1 VNERTEAIVELLSG
15 KATVDQVALRFGVHP
30 KTVEKWR
37 EVALEGIE
45 QSMRQGSGRSKRE
58 VDLERK
64 LRMLERAF
72 TDLAIRHELVERALS
87 QRPTR
92 PGKSSR

>member
-1 VNERTEAIVELLSG
+1 VLFRSVER
-15 KATVDQVALRFGVHP
+15 
-30 KTVEKWR
+30 WR
-37 EVALEGIE
+37 EVALKGIE
-45 QSMRQGSGRSKRE
+45 QSMRQGSGRTKRE
-58 VDLERK
+58 LDLERK
-64 LRMLERAF
+64 LRSLERAF

>member
-1 VNERTEAIVELLSG
+1 VDERTEAIVELLSG
-15 KATVDQVALRFGVHP
+15 KATVDQLAFRFGVHP
-30 KTVEKWR
+30 KTVERWR

-45 QSMRQGSGRSKRE
+45 QSMRQGSGKTKRE
-58 VDLERK
+58 LDLERK
-64 LRMLERAF
+64 LRSLERAF